1 MSYLVLKP
9 KTKKEESIL
18 KQIAELLKVDYKEI
32 SIETYIR
39 DIAESRRQIKSGK
52 KISLKDLENGI

>member
-32 SIETYIR
+32 SLEAYIR